1 VPILNDLLS
10 SYQHLR
16 REAGLP
22 VAPSLITIS
31 AMQKVID
38 NKPDRSILGDEPV
51 IAMVDRLDDIL
62 DLHAVGADSGEDKGS
77 LAAVRSAYDDHN
89 LTLEE
94 FVGVEASIG
103 KVVLTTYHSAKGREF
118 RFVILPGLVEGIMP
132 RWIWTR
138 REGYVEPPPP
148 ELAQSRRTFY
158 VGLTRASDVALL
170 IYGPGWTNDGG
181 YWTELGP
188 SRFAVD
194 VVETAR
200 R

>member
-1 VPILNDLLS
+1 
-10 SYQHLR
+10 
-16 REAGLP
+16 
-22 VAPSLITIS
+22 
-31 AMQKVID
+31 
-38 NKPDRSILGDEPV
+38 
-51 IAMVDRLDDIL
+51 
-62 DLHAVGADSGEDKGS
+62 
-77 LAAVRSAYDDHN
+77 
-89 LTLEE
+89 
-94 FVGVEASIG
+94 
-103 KVVLTTYHSAKGREF
+103 
-118 RFVILPGLVEGIMP
+118 
-132 RWIWTR
+132 
-138 REGYVEPPPP
+138 VEPPPP